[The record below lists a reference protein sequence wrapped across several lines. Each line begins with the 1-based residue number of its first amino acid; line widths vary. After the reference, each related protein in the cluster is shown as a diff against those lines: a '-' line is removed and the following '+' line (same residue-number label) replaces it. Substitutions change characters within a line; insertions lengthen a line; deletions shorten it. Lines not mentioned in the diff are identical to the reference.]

1 LSSRSA
7 DIVQLTREALA
18 NVARHARASRATVR
32 LERVGSDAVLTI
44 EDDGVGFKPG
54 NEAGGN
60 GLRNMSERAAKL
72 GGSLEMSRGAGDRGA
87 ALRISF
93 PI

>member
-1 LSSRSA
+1 M
-7 DIVQLTREALA
+7 T
-18 NVARHARASRATVR
+18 RHAQASRATVR

-44 EDDGVGFKPG
+44 EDDGVGLRQGKD
-54 NEAGGN
+54 AGGN
-60 GLRNMSERAAKL
+60 GLRNMRDRAAQL
-72 GGSLEMSRGAGDRGA
+72 GGSLQVSTGAGDRGT